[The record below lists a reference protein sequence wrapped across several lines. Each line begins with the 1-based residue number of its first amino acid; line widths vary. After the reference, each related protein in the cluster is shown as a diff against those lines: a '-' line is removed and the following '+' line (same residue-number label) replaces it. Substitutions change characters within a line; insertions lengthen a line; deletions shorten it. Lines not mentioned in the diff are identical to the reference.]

1 MLSIL
6 RLAIRNIW
14 RGKAR
19 TILVVLILGVVLGLG
34 LVMQGVS
41 SNIESNVAQ
50 IRQTLGNIV
59 MVFPPGSTGMPGF
72 GGGGTL
78 DEAIMEE
85 VKGLQHVEEV
95 AGRVI
100 GQPESTSLETPSF
113 GGGGLGMTP
122 GGGMR
127 PGMGGGLSGPLIF
140 VNGIAVGQPLSTPQG
155 GEAEI
160 ISGRNLAEGDEAQN
174 VALVGEKLAMENNLG
189 LGSRFDLNEEEFTVI
204 GVITTGTMFDNFGLF
219 IPVASAQ
226 RVLEQEGGVN
236 AIVVKV
242 DSFDNVESTLVAM
255 QDLLGE
261 RADVVS
267 PLTMVTR
274 FIGSTLAG
282 ITSTMKTGANVT
294 LVVAG
299 IVVLFTMVLV
309 VRESTRE
316 IGTLK
321 AIGASNS
328 QVLLQFT
335 TQALVLTL
343 IGAFL
348 GIGVYLFSSQ
358 AIPELLGSNGLGR
371 LFGVEVSL
379 TVGMGYVSWAVLSA
393 IVGGEGN
400 VEAKVAALCPVLK

>member
-6 RLAIRNIW
+6 RLAVRNIW
-14 RGKAR
+14 RSKSR
-19 TILVVLILGVVLGLG
+19 SILVVLILGVVLGLG

-41 SNIESNVAQ
+41 ANIGGNVDR

-78 DEAIMEE
+78 DKAI
-85 VKGLQHVEEV
+85 VEELGGIEHVVEVEGRV
-95 AGRVI
+95 AGR
-100 GQPESTSLETPSF
+100 PESTSLETPS
-113 GGGGLGMTP
+113 L
-122 GGGMR
+122 GGGMGFGLGR
-127 PGMGGGLSGPLIF
+127 GMGGGLSGPLVF

-160 ISGRNLAEGDEAQN
+160 ISGRNLTQGDEAQN
-174 VALVGEKLAMENNLG
+174 VALIGEKLAAENDLEP
-189 LGSRFDLNEEEFTVI
+189 GSLFELNEKEFTVI
-204 GVITTGTMFDNFGLF
+204 GVFSTGTMFDNLGLF
-219 IPVASAQ
+219 MPLASAQ
-226 RVLEQEGGVN
+226 RLLEQEGQVN
-236 AIVVKV
+236 AIQVKV
-242 DSFDNVESTLVAM
+242 DSFDNVESALATM
-255 QDLLGE
+255 RDRLGD
-261 RADVVS
+261 RADAVS

-274 FIGSTLAG
+274 FIGSTLGG
-282 ITSTMKTGANVT
+282 ITSTIQTGANVT
-294 LVVAG
+294 LIVAG

-328 QVLLQFT
+328 QVLVQFT

-343 IGAFL
+343 IGAFF
-348 GIGVYLFSSQ
+348 GVGVYLFGSL
-358 AIPELLGSNGLGR
+358 AIPELLGTDGLGR

-379 TVGMGYVSWAVLSA
+379 AVGMGYLSWAVLSG
-393 IVGGEGN
+393 IVGG
-400 VEAKVAALCPVLK
+400 VFPSLYAARLNPAEVLRHG